1 VVTIG
6 TAGQAVDT
14 VEQRVEMINDEG
26 RKKYVSCIIILMYY
40 SFFFQQFV

>member
-1 VVTIG
+1 VQIIIIVWNILRYLRRPAVVTIG

-26 RKKYVSCIIILMYY
+26 RKK
-40 SFFFQQFV
+40 

>member
-26 RKKYVSCIIILMYY
+26 KKKYVKIL
-40 SFFFQQFV
+40 FLKFV